1 MLCAHCRRSA
11 ATPDGTLCSGCAAA
25 AVPAAQAVLPPQPAA
40 GGPGPL
46 PVAPPLT
53 AASAFGPPGTGAY
66 GNTGIYGGAP
76 AYPPHGPAWL
86 RSPVGLGKAAAVALG
101 AAVVADLFAL
111 WSGFLTYDV
120 ADRLVG
126 DVFGAVPDADI
137 DRADALY
144 RVAGVLQVVALV
156 VAGVLFL
163 VWFQRVRVNAEVFD
177 PFGHRMKRG
186 WTCWSWFVPV
196 VNLWFPRRI
205 MEDVWDA
212 SVPTGR
218 VPHGLINSWW
228 TLWIIALVADR
239 VSSTTYSGAETPE
252 EFRDAVGHV
261 LFADAAHL
269 AAGVLAVLVVL
280 RLTRMQ
286 DEMARGGPAAVTA

>member
-1 MLCAHCRRSA
+1 MFRKPRGTSGERVRPARVRASAARSVHTPGDRSPMLCAHCRRSA

-66 GNTGIYGGAP
+66 GGAGIYGGAP

-144 RVAGVLQVVALV
+144 RVAGVLQVV
-156 VAGVLFL
+156 
-163 VWFQRVRVNAEVFD
+163 
-177 PFGHRMKRG
+177 
-186 WTCWSWFVPV
+186 
-196 VNLWFPRRI
+196 
-205 MEDVWDA
+205 
-212 SVPTGR
+212 
-218 VPHGLINSWW
+218 
-228 TLWIIALVADR
+228 
-239 VSSTTYSGAETPE
+239 
-252 EFRDAVGHV
+252 
-261 LFADAAHL
+261 
-269 AAGVLAVLVVL
+269 
-280 RLTRMQ
+280 
-286 DEMARGGPAAVTA
+286 